1 MPSSTRWD
9 SVGKIIGN
17 IGAIVS
23 RNRIIVSLLL
33 GVALWF
39 LSKPTP
45 LSIAAGA
52 PFVILGEAIRTWSS
66 GHIRKNQAL
75 ATTGPYAFTRNPL
88 YLGSGMMG
96 FGFILM
102 GRSWSLLLLF
112 LMFFTLIYRFTIL
125 REEEKL
131 SARFGPQFAAYAA
144 SVPRFF
150 PRLSAWRRT
159 ETAFDWGLVLKHR
172 EHRTWLGIVVVL
184 VLMVVRM

>member
-1 MPSSTRWD
+1 M
-9 SVGKIIGN
+9 GKIIGS

-33 GVALWF
+33 GGALWF
-39 LSKPTP
+39 LSRPTL

-66 GHIRKNQAL
+66 GHIRKNQEL

-102 GRSWSLLLLF
+102 GRSWGLLLLF
-112 LMFFTLIYRFTIL
+112 LMFFALIYHFTIL

-131 SARFGPQFAAYAA
+131 SARFGSQFSAYAE

-150 PRLSAWRRT
+150 PRWSAWRQV
-159 ETAFDWGLVLKHR
+159 ETGFDWGLVLKHR
-172 EHRTWLGIVVVL
+172 EHRTWLGIVVIL
-184 VLMVVRM
+184 ALMMIRM